1 MKGKAGVLC
10 AVLAGS
16 VLLLSGCSFTGT
28 MKDLVDDTAEV
39 SSSETGALQTA
50 EGTKVD
56 ALPIDV
62 SLERP
67 VFREELV
74 STQNVQLGAETVLQ
88 TEATVSGGGSVTYQ
102 WYSNNV
108 ASNGGGTLL
117 KDATSPTYVAD
128 TSKGGKTFYYVVATN
143 TQDGRI
149 NLATSPVYEVT
160 VWEDMYWQQNAELG
174 AYQYMSRV
182 DGKYPSLVS
191 MTIDGK
197 EYSFDANGF
206 AIMEDGSYLDVQ
218 TGEAVATPT
227 PEPTPAA
234 TPEPTPEPETE
245 DAGDTE

>member
-1 MKGKAGVLC
+1 MKGKAKLVC
-10 AVLAGS
+10 ALLIS
-16 VLLLSGCSFTGT
+16 SSLLLSGCSFTSAMQGLVGKIT
-28 MKDLVDDTAEV
+28 KDKDKEQAEIVVGEGIPVVPKTVDYTLEIPVFDDTLVRSWNVPVGLPAEL
-39 SSSETGALQTA
+39 STA
-50 EGTKVD
+50 AQVQDGGT
-56 ALPIDV
+56 
-62 SLERP
+62 
-67 VFREELV
+67 
-74 STQNVQLGAETVLQ
+74 
-88 TEATVSGGGSVTYQ
+88 VTYQ

-108 ASNGGGTLL
+108 NANGGGTLIA
-117 KDATSPTYVAD
+117 DATDPVYRAD
-128 TSKGGKTFYYVVATN
+128 TSAGGTTYYYAVATN
-143 TQDGRI
+143 TVEGRV
-149 NLATSPVYEVT
+149 NMSTSAVYSVT
-160 VWEDMYWQQNAELG
+160 VWEDMYWQQNADLG

-227 PEPTPAA
+227 PEPTPTA